1 MLELKAEGKVRHLGI
16 SFHDRAEVLEQ
27 ILTEYPQVE
36 VVQIQFNYADYANP
50 AVESRKFYEVC
61 RKFEKPVIVMEPV
74 KGGNLANLPEKAM
87 EIFKALGNASPASC
101 AIRFAAGFEGM
112 MMVLSGM
119 SSLEQMEENISF
131 MKDFQPLNRRE
142 TEAVEKVRDILHSMT
157 MIPCTFCHYCTAG
170 CPQKIAIPDLF
181 VAMNNKTLFQ
191 DANADFFYHEVY
203 TKQGGKASDCIG
215 CGKCEKACPQHL
227 HIRELLADVA
237 KEFEI

>member
-87 EIFKALGNASPASC
+87 EIFKDRKS
-101 AIRFAAGFEGM
+101 
-112 MMVLSGM
+112 V
-119 SSLEQMEENISF
+119 
-131 MKDFQPLNRRE
+131 
-142 TEAVEKVRDILHSMT
+142 V
-157 MIPCTFCHYCTAG
+157 
-170 CPQKIAIPDLF
+170 
-181 VAMNNKTLFQ
+181 
-191 DANADFFYHEVY
+191 
-203 TKQGGKASDCIG
+203 
-215 CGKCEKACPQHL
+215 
-227 HIRELLADVA
+227 
-237 KEFEI
+237 